1 MESPLQVAV
10 FGAYGHTGRF
20 VVAELLERGLRPVL
34 AGRDTERLQE
44 LARAHPGLDVR
55 PASTADPDSLTRA
68 LAGTAAVINCA
79 GPFAATAAP
88 VIEAA
93 LAARIP
99 YADIAGEVEAV
110 ADTFAHYTEPARA
123 AGLPVIPAMAFFGAL
138 GDLLTTAA
146 LGDWPSADEVSL
158 AYALSS
164 WHPTAGTRASSQVS
178 RERRN
183 GRRLVLTNGSLA
195 LRTDQAPTTQ
205 WVFPPPLGKQTV
217 VAEFTTADSITLS
230 RHIRV
235 PHLHTYMTAAAVK
248 DVLAPGAEPPVP
260 IDANGRSDQTF
271 LVEAVVRNGETE
283 RRATARG
290 QDIYAVSAPLVVE
303 AICRVLDGRTKTVG
317 AAAPGEIFDAPD
329 FLRALSS
336 HLTVEFAPH
345 LDHVL

>member
-1 MESPLQVAV
+1 MRSHPQVAV

-34 AGRDTERLQE
+34 TGRDAARLQE

-55 PASTADPDSLTRA
+55 PASVEDPGSLDRA

-79 GPFAATAAP
+79 GPFATTAAP

-99 YADIAGEVEAV
+99 YADVAGEVEAV
-110 ADTFAHYTEPARA
+110 ADVFAHYTESARA

-178 RERRN
+178 RQRRN
-183 GRRLVLTNGSLA
+183 GRRLVHTNGRLE
-195 LRTDQAPTTQ
+195 LRTDQAPTTE
-205 WVFPPPLGKQTV
+205 WAFPPPLGKQTV
-217 VAEFTTADSITLS
+217 VAEFTTADSITIS
-230 RHIRV
+230 RHLPVR
-235 PHLHTYMTAAAVK
+235 HLHTYMTTAAVT
-248 DVLAPGAEPPVP
+248 DVLAPDAEPPVP
-260 IDANGRSDQTF
+260 IDAKGRSQQTF
-271 LVEAVVRNGETE
+271 LVEVVARAGDTE

-290 QDIYAVSAPLVVE
+290 QDIYHVSAPLVVE
-303 AICRVLDGRTKTVG
+303 AVRRILDGRVRTAG
-317 AAAPGEIFDAPD
+317 AAAPGEIFDAAD
-329 FLRALSS
+329 FLRALAP
-336 HLTVEFAPH
+336 HLTVEFDPSP
-345 LDHVL
+345 DQ

>member
-1 MESPLQVAV
+1 MGSTLQVAV

-34 AGRDTERLQE
+34 TGRDAERLRE
-44 LARAHPGLDVR
+44 LARAHPGLEVR
-55 PASTADPDSLTRA
+55 PACTTDPGSLDRA

-88 VIEAA
+88 LIEAA

-110 ADTFAHYTEPARA
+110 AETFAEYAERART
-123 AGLPVIPAMAFFGAL
+123 AGIPVIPAMAFFGAL

-178 RERRN
+178 RQRRN
-183 GRRLVLTNGSLA
+183 GRRLVRTNAGLE
-195 LRTDQAPTTQ
+195 LRTDQAPTAR
-205 WVFPPPLGKQTV
+205 WVFPPPLGEQTV
-217 VAEFTTADSITLS
+217 VGEFTTADSVTIS
-230 RHIRV
+230 RHIPV

-248 DVLAPGAEPPVP
+248 DVLAPAGKPPIPV
-260 IDANGRSDQTF
+260 DGRGRSDQTF
-271 LVEAVVRNGETE
+271 LVEVVARAGDAE

-303 AICRVLDGRTKTVG
+303 AICRVLDGRVRTVG
-317 AAAPGEIFDAPD
+317 AAAPGEMFDAPD
-329 FLRALSS
+329 FLRALSP
-336 HLTVEFAPH
+336 HLVVEFGPSP
-345 LDHVL
+345 DQ